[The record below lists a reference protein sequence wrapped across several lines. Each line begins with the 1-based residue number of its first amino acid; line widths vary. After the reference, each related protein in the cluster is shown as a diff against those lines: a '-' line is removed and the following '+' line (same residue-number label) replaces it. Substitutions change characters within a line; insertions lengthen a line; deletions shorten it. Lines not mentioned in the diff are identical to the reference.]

1 MGEVSLTL
9 KFLNTLYKAYTGE
22 QESLP
27 VYHGND
33 VSEFIPARISRDFVF
48 DKKPSIN
55 IEALDQLVNSLFI
68 DSETSLS
75 GLAILYEGKLV
86 KEYYAKPYSNKFR
99 HVSYSLSKTIVALG
113 VGIAIEKKLFSLDT
127 KLFSIFPE
135 NNRIFIKKSLKKVTI
150 KHLLTMTAGVTFDE
164 ASSYFAYDWRR
175 AYMSSETKFNPGE
188 EFYYNSLNTYM
199 LVAAITKLS
208 GMSFMEF
215 INKYLLEP
223 MNITDITFDKC
234 PMGIERGGWG
244 MKLSLIDMLKIGQLI
259 LCKGKWSCNGKTKQL
274 VSSDWINDMI
284 SCQVKINDKSLIAG
298 YGFSIWLLNDGSY
311 LANGVF
317 GQNIYINPTRDM
329 VIATIGSAHELFPDG
344 ITVDKLCRFAREDDN
359 FRYEKAKIQSNHLLN
374 PIRNIFKCRY
384 ENLRYIKEKLNVYLG
399 NEYRF
404 LEYASSILPLSSQI
418 VYSNYLTGI
427 EVLSINL
434 IDDEFVLKVK
444 DSNVD
449 FIIKMGYSRSKPYI
463 YQVITINGKQMPIA
477 VSGKVLYDEDG
488 KLLLKIHIVYLEE
501 VADRIIK
508 LYFMEDKIRLKA
520 YETPDLI
527 RFMNKFIGDDM
538 FNKAKRLKDM
548 MSPDY
553 LDYKVKKILR
563 PDVIGYIDN

>member
-1 MGEVSLTL
+1 MSDVSLTF
-9 KFLNTLYKAYTGE
+9 KFLNTLYKVLTGG
-22 QESLP
+22 QEELP

-33 VSEFIPARISRDFVF
+33 VSEFIPASICEDFVS
-48 DKKPSIN
+48 DNKPPIN
-55 IEALDQLVNSLFI
+55 VQALEELIDSLSS
-68 DSETSLS
+68 DSETSLA
-75 GLAILYEGKLV
+75 GFAMLHEGRLI
-86 KEYYAKPYSNKFR
+86 KEYYVTPYSNQYR

-113 VGIAIEKKLFSLDT
+113 VGIAVDKKLISLDT
-127 KLFSIFPE
+127 KLCSIFPE
-135 NNRIFIKKSLKKVTI
+135 HDRVFMKKGLKQVTI
-150 KHLLTMTAGVTFDE
+150 QHLLTMTAGVAFDE

-208 GMSFMEF
+208 GMSFIEF
-215 INKYLLEP
+215 INEYLLKP
-223 MNITDITFDKC
+223 MNITDVTFDKC

-244 MKLSLIDMLKIGQLI
+244 MKLSLMDMVKIGQLI
-259 LCKGKWSCNGKTKQL
+259 LCKGKWVYNDKSEQL
-274 VSSDWINDMI
+274 VSSSWINDMLTCHVEI
-284 SCQVKINDKSLIAG
+284 KDKSLIAG

-329 VIATIGSAHELFPDG
+329 VIATIGSGHELFPDG
-344 ITVDKLCRFAREDDN
+344 TTVDKLCRFARLDEN
-359 FRYEKAKIQSNHLLN
+359 FRYVRSKISTKSILK
-374 PIRNIFKCRY
+374 PIRSIIGYRQ
-384 ENLRYIKEKLNVYLG
+384 EGLRYIKEKLSVYLG

-404 LEYASSILPLSSQI
+404 EDYASSVLPLSSQV

-427 EVLSINL
+427 EVLSIDI
-434 IDDEFVLKVK
+434 IDDEIILRTK
-444 DSNVD
+444 DSNIDILLKV
-449 FIIKMGYSRSKPYI
+449 GYSRCKPYI
-463 YQVITINGKQMPIA
+463 YQMISINGKQMPVA
-477 VSGKVLYDEDG
+477 VSGKVIYDEDG
-488 KLLLKIHIVYLEE
+488 RLLLKIHIVYLEE

-527 RFMNKFIGDDM
+527 RFMNKFIGDDV

-548 MSPDY
+548 ISPDY
-553 LDYKVKKILR
+553 LDYKAKKILR